1 MKMKFL
7 TTAVFSLLLGSF
19 MACGDDTASAQSSE
33 DDVVESS
40 SAEKVSSSSAKS
52 KGSSSST
59 KVSSSSTKNSSSSEK
74 GTSSESKSE
83 SGSSVAASSSGTK
96 GSSSSAKGSSSSAAT
111 SSSSVESSESTETAV
126 SSSSVVLYD
135 VYVTQGRCKN
145 SPKTQLINYVKNHSD
160 MDLYQAKEFVNGTE
174 FETKPEKMATIEEDQ
189 IEPSKEFLESKNF
202 KVYFVLDGKAVYETD
217 ESGVVCAEEDC
228 AGVKYQTATQ
238 VCIDGVVT
246 DIMSKCCTHGDCSLE
261 TDFVEY
267 DARTH
272 FCASYF
278 VNPLC
283 DGRTYTRQSGGSCK
297 DGSYF
302 YEKKHG
308 DNPTVF
314 YFEDTKTHVVYRY
327 VPISGT
333 KWMAEN
339 LRDNNDPSIAKYGKY
354 YQWSEAMKSCPSGWR
369 VPSKTDFDN
378 LITSGGGSSIAGN
391 KLKAEDGWNDSKDGV
406 SGNGVDTW
414 KFTALP
420 AGYITITDFKYGEGE
435 EARFW
440 SSTEENDFAYG
451 LILSYENGSAV
462 VRDEPTNLY
471 YSVRCVKN

>member
-1 MKMKFL
+1 
-7 TTAVFSLLLGSF
+7 

-59 KVSSSSTKNSSSSEK
+59 KASSSSTKNSSSSEK

-145 SPKTQLINYVKNHSD
+145 GPKTQLINYVKNHSD

-238 VCIDGVVT
+238 VCVDGVVKE
-246 DIMSKCCTHGDCSLE
+246 IISRCCVRGECSSE
-261 TDFVEY
+261 SDYEEY
-267 DARTH
+267 DVRTH
-272 FCASYF
+272 FCTSGIY
-278 VNPLC
+278 PLC
-283 DGRTYTRQSGGSCK
+283 EGKKYTHQTAGKCDTDGNY
-297 DGSYF
+297 Y
-302 YEKKHG
+302 YEKKIG
-308 DNPTVF
+308 SNPTNY

-327 VPISGT
+327 VSISGT
-333 KWMAEN
+333 RWMAEN
-339 LRDNNDPSIAKYGKY
+339 LRDKNDPATEKYGKY
-354 YQWSEAMKSCPSGWR
+354 YQWSEAKSACPSGWHL
-369 VPSKTDFDN
+369 PSKTEFDN
-378 LITSGGGSSIAGN
+378 WIEFGGGATIVGN
-391 KLKAEDGWNDSKDGV
+391 KMKATEGWNDSKDGV

-440 SSTEENDFAYG
+440 SSTEENGFAYG